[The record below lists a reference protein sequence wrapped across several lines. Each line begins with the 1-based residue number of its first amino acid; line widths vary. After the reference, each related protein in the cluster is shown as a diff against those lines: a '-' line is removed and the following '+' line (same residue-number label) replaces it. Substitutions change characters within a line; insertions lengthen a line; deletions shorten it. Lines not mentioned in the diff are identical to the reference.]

1 MFKKHIKFRVKK
13 TNITK
18 FAKRK
23 TTSKLS
29 FEIINKTKIK
39 ITLILHIKRLT
50 LKNNTTKILIVFD
63 TILCRKMKRSYWCFN
78 SNSRWKLYNKNLI
91 VIYTIFIRKIKRNSL
106 KSYSIHL
113 KKYQHQKVQY
123 ILRHRYYFTLITHSI
138 HIIFHRKTYLIRFD
152 IRNISI
158 WINLN

>member
-23 TTSKLS
+23 TTNKSS
-29 FEIINKTKIK
+29 FKIINKIKIK
-39 ITLILHIKRLT
+39 ILLILYIKRLT

-63 TILCRKMKRSYWCFN
+63 TISCRKIKQNHWCFN
-78 SNSRWKLYNKNLI
+78 LNSRWKLYNKNLI

-106 KSYSIHL
+106 KLYSIHL
-113 KKYQHQKVQY
+113 RKISTLKNSIHFTISLLFYVNNTFNS
-123 ILRHRYYFTLITHSI
+123 YYFSSKNTFNSFRYSKHFNFI
-138 HIIFHRKTYLIRFD
+138 
-152 IRNISI
+152 
-158 WINLN
+158 